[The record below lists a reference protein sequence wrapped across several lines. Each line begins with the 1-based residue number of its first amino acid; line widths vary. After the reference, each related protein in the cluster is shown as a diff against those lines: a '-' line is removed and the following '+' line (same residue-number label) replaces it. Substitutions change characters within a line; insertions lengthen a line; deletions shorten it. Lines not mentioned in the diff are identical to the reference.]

1 MRKDENLDFV
11 LKAGKQRLYPR
22 TTNPNWLILRRRRE
36 IFRSWLQRLQLQNPK
51 VLDVG
56 GRIQTYRELV
66 ALPHQYWSIDL
77 CPTALVSAV
86 ANAERLPFADN
97 SFDLVFCTQMIEY
110 AVDPAIVA
118 QEIHRVLRP
127 NGVLLLS
134 APSIFPRDS
143 EHDRWRFWPAALK
156 DLLGGFSDAEIVPEC
171 GSAAGFLR
179 TAAVFCHMAAR
190 YRALRF
196 VVSYSLVP
204 LINALGAAFEKVMGV
219 RDGSFTANYS
229 VLARK

>member
-1 MRKDENLDFV
+1 MTQDETLDYA
-11 LKAGKQRLYPR
+11 LKAGQQRLYPR
-22 TTNPNWLILRRRRE
+22 ITNPNWLILRRRRE
-36 IFRSWLQRLQLQNPK
+36 IFRSWLLRLQLQNPK

-66 ALPHQYWSIDL
+66 VLPHQYWSIDL
-77 CPTALVSAV
+77 CPTVLVSAV

-97 SFDLVFCTQMIEY
+97 SFDLVLCTQMIQY

-143 EHDRWRFWPAALK
+143 QHDRWRFWPAALK
-156 DLLGGFSDAEIVPEC
+156 DLLGGFSDVEIVPEC

-179 TAAVFCHMAAR
+179 TMAVFCHMAAR

-196 VVSYSLVP
+196 VESYSFVP
-204 LINALGAAFEKVMGV
+204 LINALGAAFEKAMGV

-229 VLARK
+229 VMAWK

>member
-1 MRKDENLDFV
+1 MRQDETLDFA

-22 TTNPNWLILRRRRE
+22 MTNPNWLILRRRRE
-36 IFRSWLQRLQLQNPK
+36 IFRGWLQRLQLQNPK

-77 CPTALVSAV
+77 SPTALVSAV

-97 SFDLVFCTQMIEY
+97 SFYLVFCTQMIEY
-110 AVDPAIVA
+110 ALDPAIVV
-118 QEIHRVLRP
+118 QEINRVLRP
-127 NGVLLLS
+127 NGVLILS

-143 EHDRWRFWPAALK
+143 ERDRWRFWPAALK
-156 DLLGGFSDAEIVPEC
+156 DLLSDFSDAEIVPEC

-179 TAAVFCHMAAR
+179 TMAVFCHMAAR

-196 VVSYSLVP
+196 ILSYSLVP
-204 LINALGAAFEKVMGV
+204 LINGLGAAFEEVMGV

-229 VLARK
+229 ALARK